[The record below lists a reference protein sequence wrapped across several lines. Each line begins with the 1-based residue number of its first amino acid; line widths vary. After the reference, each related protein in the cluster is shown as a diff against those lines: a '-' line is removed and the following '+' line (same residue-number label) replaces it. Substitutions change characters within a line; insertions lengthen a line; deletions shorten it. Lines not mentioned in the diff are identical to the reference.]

1 MRTLLDTNVVSE
13 LRRPQPD
20 PRVFARVEAMD
31 PDDLFLASVTFGEL
45 THGVRRMDAG
55 RRRDGLQAWLDRLEA
70 AYGDR
75 ILPFDRDAARIW
87 GDLLARCAASGRT
100 LPLED
105 AQIAAIAL
113 RFDLTLMTRNVRNF
127 EGTGVRV
134 VDPWDAT

>member
-13 LRRPQPD
+13 LRRPRPD
-20 PRVFARVEAMD
+20 PRVVARVEAMD

-55 RRRDGLQAWLDRLEA
+55 RRRDDLQAWLDRLEA

-87 GDLLARCAASGRT
+87 GELLARCATAGRT

-127 EGTGVRV
+127 EHTGVRV
-134 VDPWDAT
+134 VDPWVGS